1 MQKLFSLY
9 ANNFIHLLSNFDWN
23 ALTPLANA
31 FHECWQNGRQIFICG
46 NGGSAGNAIH
56 LANDYSYG
64 CAKNAKR
71 ALRVQSLS
79 ANPAVMTCL
88 ANDED
93 YSQIYS
99 LQLRSYAQAGDL
111 LIVLSGSGNSANI
124 INAIKEAQQLKM
136 TTAGILGYDGGCALS
151 MVDIAIHSQIDDMQ
165 ISEDFQLVVG
175 HMIMKWLSE
184 NVPES
189 LRKETLTE
197 EVEAHA

>member
-1 MQKLFSLY
+1 MQQLSSLY
-9 ANNFIHLLSNFDWN
+9 ANNFIHLLSDFNWN

-64 CAKNAKR
+64 CAKKAKR

-124 INAIKEAQQLKM
+124 INAIKEAQQLKV
-136 TTAGILGYDGGCALS
+136 TTAGILGYDGGRALS

>member
-1 MQKLFSLY
+1 MQQLSSLY
-9 ANNFIHLLSNFDWN
+9 ANNFIHLLSDFDWN

-64 CAKNAKR
+64 CAKKAKR

-124 INAIKEAQQLKM
+124 INAIKEAQQLKV
-136 TTAGILGYDGGCALS
+136 TTAGILGYDGGRALS